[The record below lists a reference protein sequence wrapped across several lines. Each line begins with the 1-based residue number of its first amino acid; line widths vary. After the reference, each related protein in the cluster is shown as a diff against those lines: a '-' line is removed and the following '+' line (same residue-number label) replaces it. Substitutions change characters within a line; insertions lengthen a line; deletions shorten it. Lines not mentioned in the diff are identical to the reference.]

1 MKPWSGKRGDF
12 KRKSGSAFYRDKLRR
27 MNNRDNNKS
36 AQILNAF
43 NSQSVSQARK
53 MATKNNDYYSEE
65 DFDAILAALEEE
77 DEAFEKE
84 LCTVVEDV
92 SYNSIAQSLS
102 K

>member
-1 MKPWSGKRGDF
+1 
-12 KRKSGSAFYRDKLRR
+12 
-27 MNNRDNNKS
+27 
-36 AQILNAF
+36 
-43 NSQSVSQARK
+43 